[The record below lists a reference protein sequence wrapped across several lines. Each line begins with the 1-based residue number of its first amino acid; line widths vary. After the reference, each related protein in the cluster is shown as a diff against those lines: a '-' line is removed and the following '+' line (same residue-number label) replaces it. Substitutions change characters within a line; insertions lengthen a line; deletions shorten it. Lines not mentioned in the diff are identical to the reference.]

1 MMKKFH
7 LLAIIILIAS
17 MVAACGGAPS
27 PSDAGAPAQ
36 TEARAAT
43 QAPAPTTVPST
54 ATTAPTATVA
64 PACPDGYTLIVN
76 KTGVMQIC
84 VPAAWTYVD
93 TNWGMIIPVPTPVN
107 YPPQIWMLASVD
119 GLFTS
124 LGPTQPGVKMGAS
137 RGWTKETIDAQL
149 DSERKIQ
156 AELDFGHGDCVY
168 DERDDYKDSVYEGKY
183 DLYHCDKDTLI
194 LESLLVRPIDN
205 PSAYELTLDFAL
217 NLKDPNLK
225 NGARVMINSF
235 AITGDVP

>member
-1 MMKKFH
+1 
-7 LLAIIILIAS
+7 LDAS
-17 MVAACGGAPS
+17 
-27 PSDAGAPAQ
+27 
-36 TEARAAT
+36 
-43 QAPAPTTVPST
+43 
-54 ATTAPTATVA
+54 
-64 PACPDGYTLIVN
+64 
-76 KTGVMQIC
+76 
-84 VPAAWTYVD
+84 
-93 TNWGMIIPVPTPVN
+93 
-107 YPPQIWMLASVD
+107 SVD

-124 LGPTQPGVKMGAS
+124 LGPNATRCQDGRIK
-137 RGWTKETIDAQL
+137 RLDKRKQIDAQL